1 MLMQELNK
9 GKQTQSTGR
18 KKRKPL
24 NLKVS
29 DDEFESGHV
38 VENPDVF
45 VAGGQQPLVLAV
57 ESLVKVKR
65 VV

>member
-1 MLMQELNK
+1 M
-9 GKQTQSTGR
+9 
-18 KKRKPL
+18 

-38 VENPDVF
+38 VEDPDVF

-57 ESLVKVKR
+57 ESLVEVKR